1 MKQTSTQQIPSP
13 KKPQLCLYYS
23 VIAFP
28 AFPLATVFLYIKPR
42 LWLLIFRTASL
53 KATYMATIS
62 QLTGIRSICIYSF
75 QQTTHL
81 SLS

>member
-1 MKQTSTQQIPSP
+1 MKQRSIQQILPP
-13 KKPQLCLYYS
+13 QKTQLCLYYS

-28 AFPLATVFLYIKPR
+28 AFPLATLFLYIKPH

-53 KATYMATIS
+53 KATYLATTS
-62 QLTGIRSICIYSF
+62 QLTGICSICIYSF
-75 QQTTHL
+75 QQTAHL